1 MRSFARHA
9 LPAAL
14 LAAAALARAPHA
26 RADEPTFGPNDVP
39 TLFFIAKNLDKNRVD
54 YGLRL
59 DANCVPPNDDAIV
72 PYWRL
77 FEGSPPGRTKP
88 LSLIDHV
95 PYGIAEQKLLS
106 KSASGAE
113 YRVRLKQLSRPIT
126 IVTSKGSD
134 GKCVAIPRARIGEGT
149 AQLVS
154 VFAQMK
160 NVITPDYI
168 DVFGKKLDTGA
179 PVTERIKK

>member
-1 MRSFARHA
+1 MPPLSRHA
-9 LPAAL
+9 VPAAL
-14 LAAAALARAPHA
+14 LAVAALAAAPHA
-26 RADEPTFGPNDVP
+26 RADEPAFGPNDVP

-54 YGLRL
+54 YGIRL
-59 DANCVPPNDDAIV
+59 DASCAPQSDDAIV

-77 FEGSPPGRTKP
+77 FEGAPPGRTKP

-113 YRVRLKQLSRPIT
+113 YRVRLKQLARPIT
-126 IVTSKGSD
+126 IVTKKESD
-134 GKCVAIPRARIGEGT
+134 GKCSATARARIGDGT

-160 NVITPDYI
+160 SIITADYI
-168 DVFGKKLDTGA
+168 DVFGKKLDDGSA
-179 PVTERIKK
+179 VTERIKK

>member
-1 MRSFARHA
+1 MRTFARRS
-9 LPAAL
+9 LLAAL
-14 LAAAALARAPHA
+14 LAAAALAPAPHA
-26 RADEPTFGPNDVP
+26 RADEPAFGPHDVP

-54 YGLRL
+54 YGIRL
-59 DANCVPPNDDAIV
+59 DASCVPPNDDAIV

-88 LSLIDHV
+88 LSLIDHL

-106 KSASGAE
+106 KSATGAE
-113 YRVRLKQLSRPIT
+113 YRVRLKQLARPIT
-126 IVTSKGSD
+126 VVTTKGAD
-134 GKCVAIPRARIGEGT
+134 GKCVATARARIGEGT

-160 NVITPDYI
+160 SMITPDYI

-179 PVTERIKK
+179 PVSERIKK